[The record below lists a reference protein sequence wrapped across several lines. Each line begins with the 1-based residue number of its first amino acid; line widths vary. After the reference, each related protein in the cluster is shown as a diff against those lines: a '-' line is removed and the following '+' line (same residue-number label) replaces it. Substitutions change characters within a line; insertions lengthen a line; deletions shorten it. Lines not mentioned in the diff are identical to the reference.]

1 MDICITAT
9 MTISITACS
18 EKESEQNTESDAVS
32 SGTTVAESTDELEV
46 TNDYAMD
53 LTPLGMPLTVYLRLE
68 EDGKFILSN
77 ALDFATDKGSGT
89 FQKSG
94 EEYIMVYSFLNG
106 EEKSVSDGITAS
118 FVVTEDGSLDFSGC
132 ASVPYGS
139 AKIDTV
145 SKSDTSVKLIAHVVE
160 DDAIHYCFTMLL
172 PCSLNF
178 IIAFIM
184 LLTLMILI
192 ATCKIM
198 MWVNWDE

>member
-1 MDICITAT
+1 MQNFIYKKSKINKGVNTMKHLWKKAAIFMMMAT

-53 LTPLGMPLTVYLRLE
+53 LTPLGMPLTVYLRLD

-77 ALDFATDKGSGT
+77 TLDFETDKGSGT

-94 EEYIMVYSFLNG
+94 EEYIMVYTFANG

-118 FVVTEDGSLDFSGC
+118 FVVTKEGSLDFSGC
-132 ASVPYGS
+132 TSVPYGS
-139 AKIDTV
+139 VQI
-145 SKSDTSVKLIAHVVE
+145 
-160 DDAIHYCFTMLL
+160 IHWIFRNL
-172 PCSLNF
+172 
-178 IIAFIM
+178 
-184 LLTLMILI
+184 
-192 ATCKIM
+192 
-198 MWVNWDE
+198 